1 MGNVTLCAECSSS
14 SKMKLRLH
22 IFGYIFF
29 HMVLKAKTKQ
39 NLLHF
44 SQLSLHC
51 LFIFL
56 VLKNIWKKWATA
68 VWKLKPNYI
77 EQLKCKP
84 ESNQDEIHF
93 YLNHECICF
102 HSTKNIWNLL
112 NGFSQTSKSRTKR
125 GCHAFFPNIIPN
137 IISWLNYQVK

>member
-22 IFGYIFF
+22 IFF

-39 NLLHF
+39 DLLHF

-51 LFIFL
+51 LFNFFSSKKH
-56 VLKNIWKKWATA
+56 LKKVSNCSLEIEAYLHKT
-68 VWKLKPNYI
+68 LK

-84 ESNQDEIHF
+84 ESNQDEIHL

-102 HSTKNIWNLL
+102 HSSKNIWNLL

-125 GCHAFFPNIIPN
+125 DCHAFFPNIIPN
-137 IISWLNYQVK
+137 TTNTTS